1 MSNQD
6 NITSKEFDNMKAELS
21 KSIKEVHDTTLSVL
35 VQATKTNGRVNTIED
50 TLEGVSKII
59 ERHDRLLVMDEGRS
73 STKQTLFKVAM
84 WLTFPVIS
92 MLSYFGWLYIEHV
105 KQEVVVETSKQVINL
120 IVIEREEFIKKT
132 SERVVSY
139 IEGKYDLQVK

>member
-1 MSNQD
+1 MSND
-6 NITSKEFDNMKAELS
+6 EITLKEFIHMRTEELS
-21 KSIKEVHDTTLSVL
+21 QSIKEVHEIASNGLTQS
-35 VQATKTNGRVNTIED
+35 TKTNGRVNTIEE
-50 TLEGVSKII
+50 TLERVGEII

>member
-1 MSNQD
+1 MSND
-6 NITSKEFDNMKAELS
+6 EITLKEFIHMRTEELS
-21 KSIKEVHDTTLSVL
+21 QSIKEVHEIASNGLTQS
-35 VQATKTNGRVNTIED
+35 TKTNGRVNTIEE
-50 TLEGVSKII
+50 TLERVGEII

-139 IEGKYDLQVK
+139 IEEKYDLQVK

>member
-1 MSNQD
+1 MSND
-6 NITSKEFDNMKAELS
+6 EITLKEFIHMRTEELS
-21 KSIKEVHDTTLSVL
+21 QSIKEVHEIASNGLT
-35 VQATKTNGRVNTIED
+35 QATKTNDRVNTIEE
-50 TLEGVSKII
+50 TLERVGEII

-120 IVIEREEFIKKT
+120 IVIEREEFIKKI

>member
-73 STKQTLFKVAM
+73 STKDMMWKVAM
-84 WLTFPVIS
+84 WLTLPAIS
-92 MLSYFGWLYIEHV
+92 LFSYFGWLYIEHI
-105 KQEVVVETSKQVINL
+105 KTEVIAQTSSEVITL
-120 IVIEREEFIKKT
+120 IESKYNPKIK
-132 SERVVSY
+132 
-139 IEGKYDLQVK
+139 